1 MVAYQIFEDIK
12 YNNIMSYHH
21 AKHMLPESIG
31 THLFKKIVEAV
42 KILNSTG
49 RTFYNLN
56 PTYIMIDQYLNPIF
70 LDLSSVRPLNHAESV
85 K

>member
-21 AKHMLPESIG
+21 KRQMLPESIG
-31 THLFKKIVEAV
+31 THLFKKIVQAV

-49 RTFYNLN
+49 KTFYSLN
-56 PTYIMIDQYLNPIF
+56 PTYIMIDQHLNPIF
-70 LDLSSVRPLNHAESV
+70 MDLSNVRSLNHAENV
-85 K
+85 